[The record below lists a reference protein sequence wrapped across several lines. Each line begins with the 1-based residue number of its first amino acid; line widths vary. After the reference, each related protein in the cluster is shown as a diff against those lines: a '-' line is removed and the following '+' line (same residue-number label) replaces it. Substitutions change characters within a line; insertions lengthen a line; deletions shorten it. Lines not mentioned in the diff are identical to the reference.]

1 MKITLNEELKEE
13 RDLMERSSKIKLN
26 KEQEKYR
33 DLLERKRDLYL
44 EGDPQRCIKHF
55 EARDHLLY
63 QSTVIASDYK
73 DIAIVKYFE
82 TGDVEVFREW
92 QRKAGQAFLI
102 VFQRELSEPE
112 LRRDFLACKGNKY
125 QGFLEILAS
134 GEFES
139 AKEFAKLSEFIVPG
153 DMSYIEPEDRRFFTK
168 DPEWRLQEYFFK
180 MFRALLLDYKDVDRL
195 ALAKEAEEY
204 FARKYKAFVGY
215 AQIFQAI
222 ELKDEALFKE
232 AMDNV
237 MKGFGKMWQ
246 RFYLEADSFIAFSPL
261 GMANLGRHY
270 GFKCDI
276 NYPRLPRELVI
287 DAR

>member
-1 MKITLNEELKEE
+1 
-13 RDLMERSSKIKLN
+13 MEIKLN

-33 DLLERKRDLYL
+33 NLLEGMRKLYL

-55 EARDHLLY
+55 ELRDQPFY
-63 QSTVIASDYK
+63 DNTAIATDYK
-73 DIAIVKYFE
+73 KIAIVKYFE
-82 TGDVEVFREW
+82 TGDVEIFREW
-92 QRKAGQAFLI
+92 QRKAGQAFII
-102 VFQRELSEPE
+102 VFERELSEPK
-112 LRRDFLACKGNKY
+112 LRRGFLASIGTEY
-125 QGFLEILAS
+125 EGFLEILAS

-139 AKEFAKLSEFIVPG
+139 TKKFAKLSEFADPS
-153 DMSYIEPEDRRFFTK
+153 DMSHIEPEDRRFFTK

-204 FARKYKAFVGY
+204 FAKKFKTFVGY

-246 RFYLEADSFIAFSPL
+246 RFYLKPDCFIAFWPL

-287 DAR
+287 DASNDSE